1 MASNSR
7 ERILRSAAKLFSTQG
22 YHATGL
28 NQVISEGGAPK
39 GSLYF
44 HFPGGKE
51 ELAAQAIA
59 LSGSELDTEFAQV
72 LHDAPTPGEGIAR
85 VLGLLGTRLA
95 ESGFTKGCPVATT
108 ALDAAST
115 SEPIRQACNDAFF
128 DWQHTLTE
136 HLTAHGRP
144 DADTLS
150 TVVLAA
156 VEGALLLARTRR
168 DLAPLTAVAAH
179 LRTTLDG

>member
-1 MASNSR
+1 MASNSK
-7 ERILRSAAKLFSTQG
+7 ERILRSAARLFRIQG

-28 NQVISEGGAPK
+28 NQVVRESGAPK

-51 ELAAQAIA
+51 QLAVQAVE
-59 LSGSELDTEFAQV
+59 LSGTELGDEFAKV
-72 LHDAPTPGEGIAR
+72 LDDAPTPGAGVAR
-85 VLGLLGTRLA
+85 IIELLGERMTA
-95 ESGFTKGCPVATT
+95 SGFSAGCPVATT

-115 SEPIRQACNDAFF
+115 SEPIRQACDGAFLG
-128 DWQHTLTE
+128 WQQMLAAR
-136 HLTAHGRP
+136 LSAHGTP
-144 DADTLS
+144 DADS
-150 TVVLAA
+150 VATVILAA

-168 DLAPLTAVAAH
+168 DLAPLEAVAAH